1 MLNVSLELLGTVIYW
16 VASAAILLLFARVI
30 LDWIVF
36 FSPHWRPTGV
46 ILVIA
51 NAIHGVTD
59 PPVRF
64 LRQRIP
70 PLRLGGIALDIGFM
84 LLFVA
89 CLVMRNLGSFLIVA
103 F

>member
-1 MLNVSLELLGTVIYW
+1 MLNVSFWLLGTAIYW
-16 VASAAILLLFARVI
+16 AASVAILFLFARVV

-46 ILVIA
+46 ILVLA
-51 NAIHGVTD
+51 NFIHALTD
-59 PPVRF
+59 VPVRF
-64 LRQRIP
+64 LRRHIP

-89 CLVMRNLGSFLIVA
+89 CLVLRNLGSLLIAA